1 MKRLPLIVGF
11 GGINAAGRS
20 SFHQGFNRL
29 VFDAL
34 SAAQQKEVLTD
45 LSVLMGLDTSADITS
60 QRETILNNTLVRKIS
75 LDLFDTQA
83 IPFNQ
88 KSVLN
93 PTDSADGFKF
103 TIKRREL
110 PDTLPENWT
119 ILTPDADPVTVA
131 VSGSLAVLVND
142 SRQAKVSSAGQL
154 PTGFNPGSLYQS
166 RNHPRGLQMT
176 VYGASDTLK
185 SSGIPW
191 ETIRAK
197 VAPDQIAVYASS
209 AMSQLDDFGSGGMM
223 KSPFIGKRTSSKQ
236 CPLGFAEMPADF
248 INAYILGNVGATGG
262 SLGACATYLYN
273 LQKAVY
279 DIRQGRRRVALV
291 GTSEAPVLPEVMEG
305 YRAMGALAEDHELLE
320 LDRELGATTADHRRA
335 CRPFAEN
342 CGFTIAESAQFTL
355 LMDDE
360 LALELGANI
369 FGWVPDVYVHAD
381 GHKKSISAPGAG
393 NFVTMGKAAG
403 LVKSILGSSSLQER
417 SYVHAHGTSTPQ
429 NRVTESLVL
438 NKVAQAF
445 NIDAWPVVAVKCFLG
460 HSIGSAAGDQVAAAL
475 GTWGSQIL
483 PGITTVDKTASDIH
497 DSNLAFNLNHQQVE
511 QDRFDSALINSKGF
525 GGNNGTAVLLS
536 PSHAQSLLKS
546 RHGAQKFNDYLNQ
559 LENTKERAA
568 EYNQAALNGTSKPI
582 YEFGQNVLNDEHLTI
597 TENSIEIS
605 GYDRPISLEIENPYK
620 D

>member
-34 SAAQQKEVLTD
+34 NESQQTEVLTD
-45 LSVLMGLDTSADITS
+45 LAVLMDLEKSQDIAS
-60 QRETILNNTLVRKIS
+60 HRENILNNTLVRKIS
-75 LDLFDTQA
+75 SDLFDPQA
-83 IPFNQ
+83 VPFNQ

-93 PTDSADGFKF
+93 PTDSADGFQF
-103 TIKRREL
+103 TVKRREL
-110 PDTLPENWT
+110 PTTLPVNWT
-119 ILTPDADPVTVA
+119 ILTPDADPVTVS
-131 VSGSLAVLVND
+131 VKGSMPVMIND
-142 SRQAKVSSAGQL
+142 SRVAKVSSAGQL
-154 PTGFNPGSLYQS
+154 PTGFNPGNLYQS

-176 VYGASDTLK
+176 VYGASDTLL

-191 ETIRAK
+191 ETIRSR

-223 KSPFIGKRTSSKQ
+223 KAPFIGKRTSSKQ

-248 INAYILGNVGATGG
+248 INAYILGNIGATGG

-291 GTSEAPVLPEVMEG
+291 GTSEAPVLPEVMAG
-305 YRAMGALAEDHELLE
+305 YSAMGALAEDHELLE
-320 LDRELGATTADHRRA
+320 LDRELGATKPDHRRA

-360 LALELGANI
+360 LAMELGANI

-381 GHKKSISAPGAG
+381 GNKKSISAPGAG

-403 LVKSILGSSSLQER
+403 LIKSIIGSNSLR
-417 SYVHAHGTSTPQ
+417 DKSYVHAHGTSTPQ

-445 NIDAWPVVAVKCFLG
+445 GINSWPVVAVKCYLG

-483 PGITTVDKTASDIH
+483 PGITTVDQTASDIH
-497 DSNLAFNLNHQQVE
+497 DSNLAFNLSHQAIE

-546 RHGAQKFNDYLNQ
+546 RYGAQKFNGYLNQ
-559 LENTKERAA
+559 LESTKERAA
-568 EYNQAALNGTSKPI
+568 EYNQSALNGTSKPI
-582 YEFGQNVLNDEHLTI
+582 YEFGQNVLTDDQLSI

-605 GYDRPISLEIENPYK
+605 GYDQPISLEIDNPYAE
-620 D
+620 